1 MKKLVSLPSLLALGL
16 LFGRAH
22 ADDGRAI
29 AGFWPAASDVG
40 ASGAAK
46 AHAPT
51 PPTPPVPPS
60 PKTPGVPPVP
70 PVPPPALP
78 AFGNGI
84 NISIHDGKV
93 SIEGIDKFVDEQI
106 NNAMKGIDNPG
117 VPPEVQKKMHERL
130 ERLRTKL
137 KAKLAHID
145 ASNLDQL
152 GDQLGEVGDEIGNE
166 MDQFGEDMNAWG
178 DKFGKDFA
186 KNFAKQW
193 KGNGVH
199 VNVDSDDDDDR
210 DIPEPPDVDD
220 DSDLADAVRDLGDLH
235 LSADQRAT
243 ISKIRAE
250 TDAKVADASHK
261 LDSASDR
268 LKKLL
273 ADPKSNEGDV
283 SAAIDS
289 VTTQENAIR
298 KARVLGWVRARA
310 ALQADQRD
318 KVEKAAAKKSK

>member
-40 ASGAAK
+40 AAGTAK

-51 PPTPPVPPS
+51 PPA
-60 PKTPGVPPVP
+60 
-70 PVPPPALP
+70 PPAPPAPLP
-78 AFGNGI
+78 GGI

-93 SIEGIDKFVDEQI
+93 TVDGIDKLVDEQI

-117 VPPEVQKKMHERL
+117 VPPEIQKKMHEKL
-130 ERLRTKL
+130 DKLRAKL
-137 KAKLAHID
+137 KTRLAHID

-152 GDQLGEVGDEIGNE
+152 GDELGDIGDEIGSE
-166 MDQFGEDMNAWG
+166 MDGFGQDMDAWG
-178 DKFGKDFA
+178 EKFGSDMAQKFA
-186 KNFAKQW
+186 KNW
-193 KGNGVH
+193 KFSSH
-199 VNVDSDDDDDR
+199 DDGDH

-220 DSDLADAVRDLGDLH
+220 DGDIDDAVRDLGDLH
-235 LSADQRAT
+235 LSVDQRAK
-243 ISKIRAE
+243 ISQIRA
-250 TDAKVADASHK
+250 DSDKQVAHAQHELDTASTK
-261 LDSASDR
+261 LKA
-268 LKKLL
+268 LL
-273 ADPKSNEGDV
+273 ADPKSNEGQV
-283 SAAIDS
+283 SAAIDA

-298 KARVLGWVRARA
+298 KARLLAWVKARN
-310 ALQADQRD
+310 ALQDDQRA

>member
-40 ASGAAK
+40 AAGTAK

-51 PPTPPVPPS
+51 PPTPPTPPS
-60 PKTPGVPPVP
+60 PKTPGVPPVAPVP

-78 AFGNGI
+78 GGL

-106 NNAMKGIDNPG
+106 NNAMKGVNNPG
-117 VPPEVQKKMHERL
+117 VPPEIQKKVHDKL
-130 ERLRTKL
+130 EKLRTKL

-152 GDQLGEVGDEIGNE
+152 GDELGDIGDEIGAE
-166 MDQFGEDMNAWG
+166 MDGFGQDMDAWG
-178 DKFGKDFA
+178 EKFGSDMAQKFA
-186 KNFAKQW
+186 KNW
-193 KGNGVH
+193 KFN
-199 VNVDSDDDDDR
+199 SRDDDDH

-220 DSDLADAVRDLGDLH
+220 DGDLDDAVRDLGDLH
-235 LSADQRAT
+235 LNPDQRAK
-243 ISKIRAE
+243 ISQIRA
-250 TDAKVADASHK
+250 DSDKQVAHAQHELDTASSK
-261 LDSASDR
+261 LKA
-268 LKKLL
+268 LL
-273 ADPKSNEGDV
+273 ADPKSNEGQV
-283 SAAIDS
+283 SAAIDA

-298 KARVLGWVRARA
+298 KARVLAWVKARNT
-310 ALQADQRD
+310 LQDDQRA